1 MNVIDVQE
9 LTKIYST
16 GMRKGGIVA
25 LDSVSLSVVQ
35 GEIFGLLGPNGA
47 GKTTLFKVLLNI
59 VRANS
64 GSCMVTGL
72 PPSDPLSRQKL
83 GYLPE
88 NHRFPDHVTGLG
100 LLDLTGRLYGLS
112 GTEVD
117 ERAVHLLQLV
127 DMEKWGDVKIRKYSK
142 GMLQR
147 IGMAQALISDPEI
160 LLLDEPTDGVD
171 PVGKIEIKKVLTRIR
186 DEGKSIVINSHLL
199 SEVEAVADRVAILQ
213 KGKVARIGTV
223 EELTS
228 RKSHYEIEAD
238 IGHNLIDIPEHIGKR
253 ISISTKVMI
262 VELTDPEKVNDV
274 IDLLRMKKV
283 PIRAVKPMKISLEQ
297 SFFETISAKEET
309 K

>member
-1 MNVIDVQE
+1 M
-9 LTKIYST
+9 
-16 GMRKGGIVA
+16 
-25 LDSVSLSVVQ
+25 VS
-35 GEIFGLLGPNGA
+35 
-47 GKTTLFKVLLNI
+47 
-59 VRANS
+59 
-64 GSCMVTGL
+64 GL
-72 PPSDPLSRQKL
+72 PPSDPLSRQKV

-100 LLDLTGRLYGLS
+100 LLDLTGRLCGLS
-112 GTEVD
+112 GSAID
-117 ERAVHLLQLV
+117 ERAGYLLDLM
-127 DMEKWGDVKIRKYSK
+127 DMQKWSGVKIRKYSK

-171 PVGKIEIKKVLTRIR
+171 PVGKIEIKNVLKKIR
-186 DEGKSIVINSHLL
+186 YEGKSIVINSHLL

-238 IGHNLIDIPEHIGKR
+238 IGHNLVDIPEHIGKR
-253 ISISTKVMI
+253 ISISTKSMI
-262 VELTDPEKVNDV
+262 VELADPEKVNDI

-283 PIRAVKPMKISLEQ
+283 SIRAVKPMKISLEQ
-297 SFFETISAKEET
+297 SFFETITAKEES

>member
-9 LTKIYST
+9 LTKIYNT
-16 GMRKGGIVA
+16 GMRKGGVVA
-25 LDSVSLSVVQ
+25 LDSVSLSVEQ

-64 GSCMVTGL
+64 GSCMVSGL
-72 PPSDPLSRQKL
+72 PPSDPLSRQKV

-100 LLDLTGRLYGLS
+100 LLDLTGRLCGLS
-112 GTEVD
+112 GSAID
-117 ERAVHLLQLV
+117 ERAGYLLDLM
-127 DMEKWGDVKIRKYSK
+127 DMQKWSGVKIRKYSK

-171 PVGKIEIKKVLTRIR
+171 PVGKIEIKNVLKKIR

-238 IGHNLIDIPEHIGKR
+238 IGHNLIEIPEHIGKR
-253 ISISTKVMI
+253 ISISTKSMI
-262 VELTDPEKVNDV
+262 VELADPEKVNDV

-283 PIRAVKPMKISLEQ
+283 SIRAVKPMKISLEQ
-297 SFFETISAKEET
+297 SFFETITAKEET